1 MQSTTPSPACSQNT
15 GCPECYFYGVCLALV
30 GSSLQALGLQM
41 WKLHFMRSQKAQE
54 LRENEAL
61 RVERMS
67 NEQLPR
73 IEEQDSHQ
81 SSVKT
86 QPSDVIIDVDKD
98 EGRLHGRKGCS
109 LVEGSCDLVCG
120 SVEDPEPYGI
130 TDIPVYL
137 PQSANDLRPGHQPS
151 HLQSPEVL
159 SSTQGSP
166 NIYYEDYQGTIA
178 DMPGTGEAAKGS
190 WKDLFLTWIWGVG
203 FVVFAVGNAMDFVAL
218 GITKQSVV
226 TLVGS
231 WTLAINTLLAR
242 CLLGERTIYL
252 DYVAVV
258 VIFGGIA
265 MTVFGSNSCVKD
277 LTIKELV
284 DQYRKGDVVVML
296 LVLASIIGFCFFII
310 IMDKIKRVRAKRRG
324 IELEISRNI
333 GTVYCESDSASCK
346 EPMLTFS
353 CSLSRPRRLFRSNV
367 HSAVREG
374 APPCRPRQSLTSLPC
389 QAFSGLLIPTLLG
402 DNQFTEPFVVLV
414 VMVFLISLPLQLVLI
429 NVSLSVNDALFHIP
443 NFYGEG
449 SDACRPA
456 SA

>member
-1 MQSTTPSPACSQNT
+1 
-15 GCPECYFYGVCLALV
+15 
-30 GSSLQALGLQM
+30 M

-333 GTVYCESDSASCK
+333 GTVYCLVGSFVA
-346 EPMLTFS
+346 TYTV
-353 CSLSRPRRLFRSNV
+353 LF
-367 HSAVREG
+367 G
-374 APPCRPRQSLTSLPC
+374 K
-389 QAFSGLLIPTLLG
+389 AFSGLLIPTLLG

-443 NFYGEG
+443 NFYVFWNLG
-449 SDACRPA
+449 SIISGAIFYDVSP
-456 SA
+456 SAREAPGI